1 MNKEQSKNEL
11 LKLAKE
17 NPFGYRSMLKHSR
30 KELLEEVL
38 EFTSWMPSDV
48 DLTTRTYCVI
58 TNKDYVK
65 GDTVG
70 EGKCMDYSSLK

>member
-1 MNKEQSKNEL
+1 MKKKNKL
-11 LKLAKE
+11 
-17 NPFGYRSMLKHSR
+17 
-30 KELLEEVL
+30 LLEYVIISTIVVIFIL
-38 EFTSWMPSDV
+38 AIIKFLGGNIV